1 MTAIFGILGAAH
13 PGEME
18 AMAHRMA
25 HRGAVFEI
33 WQPAEGVHFGIC
45 HRSRHEV
52 SDPTG
57 LTVALDGVIENGREL
72 GAPAATD
79 PAVSDRRL
87 VAELYRRHG
96 LDSIAKLR
104 GGFAVAIWDEAA
116 HRVVLAVDFFGMR
129 SLLLVKA
136 GERWVFASELKA
148 LLAVADVASG
158 LDPLMIR
165 NANSKGSMNRYKSC
179 VAGVLHVPPGQW
191 MAIEGGE
198 LRTER
203 FWQPQIAV
211 AQRPD
216 AEHVSDFRDT
226 FVEVIRRKLASHER
240 IGIATS
246 AGINSAMVVGG
257 IRHVAPDRTL
267 HTFCTG
273 LGRDDPEL
281 IGAAEIARHFKTHHH
296 EYIFHIEEIPE
307 WLPIYAWHLE
317 HPYGREDMIASYCTA
332 VAASGHVD
340 VLFGGYAAENLVG
353 GMPRHL
359 LIRTSQRFPFLAP
372 VLRDL
377 YQYPRASLPPRTWL
391 GRQLLER
398 LVKGTFPPPNVIG
411 TTPAGDEDPM
421 AVLPDMKMF
430 TSKEPHAFSRCLL
443 HSLLGTI
450 ENTEFDRL
458 HQAAGVL
465 VDFALLRSRPDCLQ
479 LPHPRRPE
487 GQGSHAEDCAAPGAQ
502 RVPAP
507 RHGQAAQDDHYLPA
521 RRQAGRCAGGS
532 GEPAAGRRCGAR
544 ARPVRDGLCGARE
557 AARARPAL
565 SQGAVQPPLELGL
578 DRGLVPD
585 LRRPARRVPGQT
597 PLVRELR
604 ELLAKLLRSDKLRTV
619 VAFATSAAAFAVAN
633 LLFADHLQPETY
645 GKLALIVAI
654 LAVGSPLAP
663 LGLAFMVVRER
674 LPAEPR
680 LLVRCGATSVLVAIG
695 SAAVGALVYGLGKV
709 ELAIVLVGVLGGGF
723 VRLASGMLQSEE
735 RFVASTLASESIN
748 YLLLAA
754 ALGAVAVGATSGIW
768 PLTVVTLAQLLLA
781 AAIWAALL
789 AANRADPRPAAPL
802 RLTEMLLL
810 SATNAAILVLS
821 QVERFAIPMFLGLEQ
836 LAAFAVLSVFTIAP
850 FRPIEFSTSRTLFPK
865 LRRPGTGLERRR
877 LFLREVGQTTAL
889 LAAIGLGSSRRDAVR
904 ADLPVRR
911 QVPLHLRHRA
921 GRRRRRSAA
930 GRAEPGFGRD
940 RRLGRPEGAR
950 DLERPRLG
958 LGRRAPS
965 WADGWARTGGSR
977 VSSGAWPWA
986 ASPTSCSPCRFSA
999 RTSGSASTSAPAARR
1014 ACPLDAAVGLGHDLV
1029 DLHLGNGRWRPQA
1042 PYRRGSST
1050 GSNRVP
1056 GMGEPVR
1063 TPPLAGEYGVAH
1075 PPAERHCGERHM
1087 TRGQALGHRHE
1098 IEREA
1103 HGLVAHQPPIRPK
1116 PQIPR
1121 PPRAGHGAHGR
1132 CAGPRASSCQAG

>member
-57 LTVALDGVIENGREL
+57 LTVALDGVIENGQEL

-179 VAGVLHVPPGQW
+179 IAGVLHVPPGQW

-216 AEHVSDFRDT
+216 AEHVRDFRDT

-246 AGINSAMVVGG
+246 AGIDSAMVVGG

-465 VDFALLRSRPDCLQ
+465 VDSPFYD
-479 LPHPRRPE
+479 
-487 GQGSHAEDCAAPGAQ
+487 
-502 RVPAP
+502 
-507 RHGQAAQDDHYLPA
+507 
-521 RRQAGRCAGGS
+521 
-532 GEPAAGRRCGAR
+532 
-544 ARPVRDGLCGARE
+544 
-557 AARARPAL
+557 
-565 SQGAVQPPLELGL
+565 
-578 DRGLVPD
+578 PD
-585 LRRPARRVPGQT
+585 LIACSFRIPDDLKVKGRTQKIVQRLALNEFLPPDMVKRPKTIITFRRDV
-597 PLVRELR
+597 
-604 ELLAKLLRSDKLRTV
+604 
-619 VAFATSAAAFAVAN
+619 
-633 LLFADHLQPETY
+633 
-645 GKLALIVAI
+645 KLADVLED
-654 LAVGSPLAP
+654 LAN
-663 LGLAFMVVRER
+663 
-674 LPAEPR
+674 R
-680 LLVRCGATSVLVAIG
+680 LLG
-695 SAAVGALVYGLGKV
+695 
-709 ELAIVLVGVLGGGF
+709 
-723 VRLASGMLQSEE
+723 
-735 RFVASTLASESIN
+735 
-748 YLLLAA
+748 
-754 ALGAVAVGATSGIW
+754 
-768 PLTVVTLAQLLLA
+768 
-781 AAIWAALL
+781 
-789 AANRADPRPAAPL
+789 D
-802 RLTEMLLL
+802 
-810 SATNAAILVLS
+810 
-821 QVERFAIPMFLGLEQ
+821 
-836 LAAFAVLSVFTIAP
+836 
-850 FRPIEFSTSRTLFPK
+850 
-865 LRRPGTGLERRR
+865 
-877 LFLREVGQTTAL
+877 
-889 LAAIGLGSSRRDAVR
+889 DAVR
-904 ADLPVRR
+904 ARGLFETEYVARAKRR
-911 QVPLHLRHRA
+911 
-921 GRRRRRSAA
+921 
-930 GRAEPGFGRD
+930 E
-940 RRLGRPEGAR
+940 
-950 DLERPRLG
+950 
-958 LGRRAPS
+958 
-965 WADGWARTGGSR
+965 
-977 VSSGAWPWA
+977 
-986 ASPTSCSPCRFSA
+986 
-999 RTSGSASTSAPAARR
+999 
-1014 ACPLDAAVGLGHDLV
+1014 
-1029 DLHLGNGRWRPQA
+1029 
-1042 PYRRGSST
+1042 
-1050 GSNRVP
+1050 
-1056 GMGEPVR
+1056 
-1063 TPPLAGEYGVAH
+1063 
-1075 PPAERHCGERHM
+1075 
-1087 TRGQALGHRHE
+1087 RGQPYPKEQFNRLWS
-1098 IEREA
+1098 
-1103 HGLVAHQPPIRPK
+1103 LVLTEVWCRIFVDQRGAFPVK
-1116 PQIPR
+1116 PLW
-1121 PPRAGHGAHGR
+1121 
-1132 CAGPRASSCQAG
+1132 